1 MIPQDILSRKRLAE
15 IADIAL
21 LPAIVILVGAGSF
34 FFGRLSA
41 LEACR
46 GRLIIHPPG
55 GAQLIAT
62 PTPATPDY
70 LGESAP
76 AGDSVGTESSTPG
89 APAPQ
94 PSGPHNYIASK
105 NGSKYYLPTCTAV
118 KRITESNR
126 VYFATKQEAMDA
138 GYTPA
143 ANCKGM

>member
-1 MIPQDILSRKRLAE
+1 MIPQDILSRKRLLE
-15 IADIAL
+15 IADMAL

-55 GAQLIAT
+55 GAQFIAT

-70 LGESAP
+70 LGESATANAATGTDGSA
-76 AGDSVGTESSTPG
+76 AGATI
-89 APAPQ
+89 PQ
-94 PSGPHNYIASK
+94 PDGPHNYVASK

-118 KRITESNR
+118 KRITEPNR
-126 VYFATKQEAMDA
+126 VYFATKQEATDA

-143 ANCKGM
+143 ANCKRM